1 MSTDQETTND
11 VPVEDNLDDFAAD
24 FFGEKQEPS
33 DNAKSEDEGVES
45 ETVDDAPEE
54 DQEDTHSDD
63 EAAEDDEEVLEEERT
78 PKKSTRYQERI
89 NEITA
94 ERRAA
99 ERRAEEAEREL
110 AELKTR
116 TTPSPK
122 GSDKGATPDT
132 VGAPLPNDVNED
144 GTDKYPLGEF
154 DPKYL
159 RDTVQHLLKEERAKN
174 EEVAKEEARRNEVD
188 TAKAELQTQWNNKLV
203 DARERYPDF
212 QDKGEEMLQVFEG
225 IDAAYGE
232 YLTDTIMDMDAGPD
246 VFYYLANNVEEAQE
260 IVNAGPRKA
269 TIALAKLEAQLAG
282 TPVNKVSRNKVT
294 NAPTPPPRVKGSSVS
309 RPGVAVDTDDLD
321 AFSKDFFKKKK

>member
-11 VPVEDNLDDFAAD
+11 VSVEDNLDDFAAD
-24 FFGEKQEPS
+24 FFGEKQELS
-33 DNAKSEDEGVES
+33 DNAKSEDEGVEP
-45 ETVDDAPEE
+45 ETVDDAQEE
-54 DQEDTHSDD
+54 EQEDTHSDD
-63 EAAEDDEEVLEEERT
+63 EAAEDDEQVLEEEKVS
-78 PKKSTRYQERI
+78 KKPTRYQERI

-99 ERRAEEAEREL
+99 ERRAEEAERKL
-110 AELKTR
+110 AELQ
-116 TTPSPK
+116 TPAKPTPK
-122 GSDKGATPDT
+122 GSDKGTTPDT
-132 VGAPLPNDVNED
+132 VQTPLPTDVNED

-159 RDTVQHLLKEERAKN
+159 QDTVKHIVSALQAKN

-212 QDKGEEMLQVFEG
+212 QDKGEEMLQVFES

-232 YLTDTIMDMDAGPD
+232 YLTETIMDMDAGTD

-269 TIALAKLEAQLAG
+269 TIALAKLETQLAG
-282 TPVNKVSRNKVT
+282 TPVNKVPRNKVT

-321 AFSKDFFKKKK
+321 AFSRDFFKKKK